1 MSASVPPLVNMI
13 SPGAALNNPAIFSL
27 ESYNKFFES
36 LDNLCPPEEFANPK
50 LSASTYFSNADVRI
64 GVDAA

>member
-27 ESYNKFFES
+27 ESSNKFFES

-50 LSASTYFSNADVRI
+50 LSASKQKLVPLSYMI
-64 GVDAA
+64 I